1 MERIE
6 NNEVIGSLLRL
17 RGDLISLEITTGLTP
32 ELMPALIKQ
41 IEILEEMEEHFMK
54 INPAELNESD
64 MQAYTS
70 LKEFWSDHDF
80 KVKSAIKTLRESI

>member
-6 NNEVIGSLLRL
+6 NNEFINSLLRL

-32 ELMPALIKQ
+32 ELMPALVKQ
-41 IEILEEMEEHFMK
+41 IEILEEMEDCFMK
-54 INPAELNESD
+54 IDPAELSEAD
-64 MQAYTS
+64 MKVYNS

-80 KVKSAIKTLRESI
+80 KVKSAIKTLREII